1 MQQKDISYFTIND
14 TVKSRKIIQKK
25 KNTTTTT
32 IKDVHH
38 VSNTNL
44 EIKSS
49 ITYTF
54 FKLILLYNEK

>member
-14 TVKSRKIIQKK
+14 TLKSRKIIEKK
-25 KNTTTTT
+25 HNNNNK
-32 IKDVHH
+32 KDVHH
-38 VSNTNL
+38 VSNANL